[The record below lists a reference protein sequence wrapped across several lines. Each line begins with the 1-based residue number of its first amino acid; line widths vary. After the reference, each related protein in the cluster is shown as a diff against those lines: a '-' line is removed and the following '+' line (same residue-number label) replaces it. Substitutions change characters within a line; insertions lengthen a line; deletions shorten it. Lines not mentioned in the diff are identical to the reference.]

1 MNTLPSNSAV
11 EIVPASVAGTLAERN
26 VMEDLLATKRS
37 ENTRKAYNR
46 DLKDFFWA
54 VAHQEPTAELVIE
67 FLQLSKEQAL
77 SLVLGYKQQLL
88 SKKLSEATVNR
99 RLAAIKALVAFA
111 YRIGQCGWTL
121 AELKGE
127 KVKTYRDTT
136 GISPVAFKRMLQIP
150 NRRILKGKRDYAL
163 LRLLWDNVL
172 RREEVCQVNLE
183 DLDLEGK
190 TLKILGKGKG
200 TQKEAVTLSKP
211 TVEALQDWL
220 LARRELKRSKPLFIA
235 LDRAS
240 YGHRLTGT
248 GVYKIVSQ
256 IAREAGIN
264 KPLSPHRIRH
274 SGITAALEATNGD
287 VRKVQKLSR
296 HSDLNTLM
304 IYDDNRKNQQG
315 EVTDLLADLV

>member
-11 EIVPASVAGTLAERN
+11 EIVPASVVGTLAERN

-54 VAHQEPTAELVIE
+54 IAQTEPTAELVIE

-121 AELKGE
+121 AELKGK